1 MYMRNQI
8 NHDGAKCSGVFPGIG
23 KWSVLVDYKI
33 SNGPPPEL
41 RRQQVP
47 GRAGMNT
54 TGIN

>member
-47 GRAGMNT
+47 GRAGIDT
-54 TGIN
+54 AGIN